1 MKAQEEKNV
10 AGLSAILSK
19 MTQRMGL
26 ANYAES
32 TIRTYVRSVR
42 LMSVK
47 LGKSP
52 ESWSPICPSRQARQ
66 LPPPFFLYPYP
77 KATPQARSASHNK
90 AIKAGTRPAV
100 PAFIA

>member
-1 MKAQEEKNV
+1 MKAKEEKNV

-42 LMSVK
+42 VDECEVRK
-47 LGKSP
+47 KS
-52 ESWSPICPSRQARQ
+52 
-66 LPPPFFLYPYP
+66 
-77 KATPQARSASHNK
+77 
-90 AIKAGTRPAV
+90 
-100 PAFIA
+100 